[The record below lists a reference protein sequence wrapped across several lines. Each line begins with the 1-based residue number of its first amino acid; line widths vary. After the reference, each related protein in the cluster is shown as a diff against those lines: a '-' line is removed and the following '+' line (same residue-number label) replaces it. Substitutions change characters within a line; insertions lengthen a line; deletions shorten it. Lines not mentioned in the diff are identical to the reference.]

1 MKFTKEFTFE
11 TITKADRGIFIVE
24 FIGNGVS
31 SRAIIKKGRLILK
44 ETITVAGHAF
54 YILNED
60 FEVCSGPKTG
70 LWVDNKFYVVD
81 PVRKEILIPFGSTTK
96 DF

>member
-1 MKFTKEFTFE
+1 M
-11 TITKADRGIFIVE
+11 E

-60 FEVCSGPKTG
+60 FEICTGPKTG
-70 LWVDNKFYVVD
+70 LWVDNKFYLVD
-81 PVRKEILIPFGSTTK
+81 PVRKEILIPFGSITK
-96 DF
+96 DY